1 MGNYVGLAAGY
12 MAESCEQR
20 GSCGVQYVVEADGSV
35 YPCDFYV
42 MDDFYLGN
50 LNADILSQI
59 DEKRE
64 QIGFIDRSLK
74 LDEECRKCKYFRLCR
89 GGCMRNREP
98 HENEGMYRNYFCK
111 GYQTFFDQWYELIM
125 QLGAMVKK

>member
-1 MGNYVGLAAGY
+1 

-89 GGCMRNREP
+89 GGCMRNREL